1 MFTDFLRDLQKAQTG
16 ENIVCDVLSKLLGE
30 DDYTINNVALDEQF
44 YYKGDIAV
52 TDSWGDTVYIDV
64 KDDSCICNTGN
75 ILAEHRVWIRG
86 KGWVDGFMQKAQY
99 DYVAYLSQPDKKIYI
114 LDFALWKKYY
124 KTVFVRHLFIDHN
137 GEQTTDGFLMRL
149 DSARDLGI
157 VVMEI
162 GYDEEYMA
170 VEVLRGDEC
179 DAHPFF

>member
-64 KDDSCICNTGN
+64 KDDGCICNTGN

-99 DYVAYLSQPDKKIYI
+99 DYVAYLSQPDMKIYI
-114 LDFALWKKYY
+114 Y
-124 KTVFVRHLFIDHN
+124 
-137 GEQTTDGFLMRL
+137 
-149 DSARDLGI
+149 
-157 VVMEI
+157 
-162 GYDEEYMA
+162 
-170 VEVLRGDEC
+170 
-179 DAHPFF
+179 